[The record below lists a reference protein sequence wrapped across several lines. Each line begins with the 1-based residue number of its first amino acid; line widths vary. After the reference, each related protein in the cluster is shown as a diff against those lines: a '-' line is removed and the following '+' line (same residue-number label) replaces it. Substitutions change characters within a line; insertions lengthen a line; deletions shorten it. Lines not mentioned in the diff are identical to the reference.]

1 MKILS
6 VHLTCLSAAA
16 LITATAGC
24 SGAAQSSA
32 EPAPAAQTPAAA
44 TLRQQIQAEIGDAPC
59 DTNQQCRTLPIG
71 HRACGGP
78 ESFLPYSTKRSD
90 TAKLLDLAAQDSAAS
105 KAQNEQ
111 SGMMSTCQAIMD
123 PGSTCSAGHCALGN
137 AS

>member
-1 MKILS
+1 MKIRT
-6 VHLTCLSAAA
+6 VHLTCFCAAA
-16 LITATAGC
+16 LITAMAGC
-24 SGAAQSSA
+24 SGPARNSA
-32 EPAPAAQTPAAA
+32 EPTPAAQTPPAA
-44 TLRQQIQAEIGDAPC
+44 TLRQQIQAEIGDASC
-59 DTNQQCRTLPIG
+59 DTSEQCRTLPVG

-111 SGMMSTCQAIMD
+111 SGMMSTCQAITD
-123 PGSTCSAGHCALGN
+123 PGSTCSAGHCVVGN